1 MDYCSILHKKP
12 FTLKKTS
19 KHIIALFTLLL
30 FLNGSYLPGQTQS
43 LTKTDSLRQQIR
55 SSKGIEKVN
64 SLIELSKQFWD
75 SHPDSAIYYSEL
87 ALQEA
92 KKDGSNDALGDA
104 YNSLGNAW
112 SVKGQPEKALELYL
126 KSKEYREK
134 TENYEKIG
142 NSYHNIGILHRD
154 QKRFNQ
160 AIASHLQ
167 ASENYEKAGKYR
179 QQAISYRQVANI
191 YNDISDKNK
200 ALEFAFK
207 SLAVINANNLDDMKA
222 SVYNLIGSLH
232 RELKN
237 IELAEKFYKL
247 AFDEWNRNND
257 LSGLSTSY
265 NNLGII
271 YDEKGELQRSL
282 EYYNKSLEIAIQ
294 LTDSSGMATAYNN
307 IGFTYARIN
316 EPNKAISAYEKS
328 LEISKKTGNTDA
340 YFNTLNNIAA
350 VNLKIKR
357 LNEAQRVLNLALKE
371 ISKVKDLAYKQ
382 ETYQLLSELHAQKG
396 DYRQAYLF
404 KSKELAYADTL
415 YTQQRIS
422 SIAEMQTRY
431 DTEAKEKEIQ
441 LLRKDV
447 ELKELQYQKQKSV
460 QQVLVSLTL
469 LLVVIFI
476 GTILVLYIIRKK
488 NQQLAQK
495 NKELNEINE
504 KLKRSEKN
512 LSELNATKDKLFSII
527 AHDLKNPFNALIGFS
542 DILERNYSYLTDNEK
557 KEYIAVISESSQ
569 NLYKLLDNLLQ
580 WTRAQTGSITYI
592 PERFRIDP
600 LIKQEIQNL
609 SASAEKKKISI
620 TVDAELN
627 QMVFAD
633 KNSIATVIR
642 NLISNAIKFTDVGG
656 KIEITAKLS
665 EENPQMAEVIVKDSG
680 VGIDPEDLPRIF
692 MIDGSF
698 STRGTANE
706 SGTGLGLL
714 LCHDFVVKNN
724 GKIWVNSTKGSGSA
738 FHFTIPLA

>member
-1 MDYCSILHKKP
+1 MDYYTILLKKTYP
-12 FTLKKTS
+12 LKKTS
-19 KHIIALFTLLL
+19 KHIFALFTLLF
-30 FLNGSYLPGQTQS
+30 FLNGSYLLGQTQP
-43 LTKTDSLRQQIR
+43 LTKTDSLRQQIGT
-55 SSKGIEKVN
+55 SKGIDKVN
-64 SLIELSKQFWD
+64 SLIELSILFWNT
-75 SHPDSAIYYSEL
+75 HPDSAIYYSEL

-104 YNSLGNAW
+104 YNALGNAW
-112 SVKGQPEKALELYL
+112 SFKGQPEKALDFYM
-126 KSKEYREK
+126 KAKEYREK

-142 NSYHNIGILHRD
+142 NSYNNIGIIHRV
-154 QKRFNQ
+154 QKRYNQ

-167 ASENYEKAGKYR
+167 ASDYYEKAGKYS
-179 QQAISYRQVANI
+179 QQANSLRHVATI
-191 YNDISDKNK
+191 YNDINDKNK

-207 SLAVINANNLDDMKA
+207 SLAIINANNLSDIKA
-222 SVYNLIGSLH
+222 NVYNLIGLLH
-232 RELKN
+232 RDLKN

-247 AFDEWNRNND
+247 AFDEWNRSND
-257 LSGLSTSY
+257 LSGLSTAY

-271 YDEKGELQRSL
+271 CDDKGDMQRSL
-282 EYYNKSLEIAIQ
+282 EYYNKSLEIAKQ
-294 LTDSSGMATAYNN
+294 LADSSLMATAYNN

-316 EPNKAISAYEKS
+316 EPNKAIDSYLKS
-328 LEISKKTGNTDA
+328 IEISKKIGHTDD

-350 VNLKIKR
+350 VYLRINRLDDAQKNLS
-357 LNEAQRVLNLALKE
+357 LALKE

-382 ETYQLLSELHAQKG
+382 ETYQLLSELNARKG
-396 DYRQAYLF
+396 DYLQAYLY

-441 LLRKDV
+441 LLKKDV

-469 LLVVIFI
+469 LMLVIII
-476 GTILVLYIIRKK
+476 GTILILHINSNK
-488 NQQLAQK
+488 NRQLAEK

-504 KLKRSEKN
+504 KLKISEKN

-569 NLYKLLDNLLQ
+569 NLYRLLDNLLQ
-580 WTRAQTGSITYI
+580 WTRSQTGSISYI
-592 PERFRIDP
+592 PERFWIDP
-600 LIKQEIQNL
+600 LIKQEIQHL
-609 SASAEKKKISI
+609 SAIAEKKKISI
-620 TVDAELN
+620 TVDSDLN

-642 NLISNAIKFTDVGG
+642 NLICNAIKFTDVGG
-656 KIEITAKLS
+656 KIEISAKLS
-665 EENPQMAEVIVKDSG
+665 EENPKMAEVIVKDSG

-714 LCHDFVVKNN
+714 LCHDFVTKNN
-724 GKIWVNSTKGSGSA
+724 GQIWVNSTKGSGSA
-738 FHFTIPLA
+738 FHFTIPLT